1 MKNPAK
7 QRGMMLIEALM
18 AVLIFSLGIL
28 GMVGLN
34 ALAVSSQSDAQY
46 RTEANRLATLIIG
59 RIWVSVDRSTGTSVA
74 ASLVPFNH
82 QTSGTVCNFDSG
94 SASTNP
100 LITDWVAEVLATSTG
115 LPGATSAMQ
124 QVKIDTDALGQNEV
138 TVTLCWQAPNDAVP
152 RKHVMKSGIN

>member
-1 MKNPAK
+1 MKTPSS

-59 RIWVSVDRSTGTSVA
+59 RIWVNVDRSTGTSVA
-74 ASLVPFNH
+74 ASLIPFNH
-82 QTSGTVCNFDSG
+82 QTSCTV
-94 SASTNP
+94 
-100 LITDWVAEVLATSTG
+100 
-115 LPGATSAMQ
+115 
-124 QVKIDTDALGQNEV
+124 
-138 TVTLCWQAPNDAVP
+138 
-152 RKHVMKSGIN
+152 